1 MTLFDGA
8 PSVRARALYLGERID
23 VRALENTQKLA
34 LTPLSIQVGERGLAV
49 IFRYGAVVLLHV
61 PPLEEV
67 SLLEQLKKF
76 IGDPLQKP
84 ESEEVEIRIAPDKPD
99 GLEAGIIYLADFAL
113 ERLQLIAEILARS
126 VALARSEA
134 VVRETGAIIE
144 SWAQTINQT
153 GSGGALE
160 KQLRKHL
167 GSTLV
172 MQYQLAGRVEVG
184 DKPDILWDRPDL
196 ERIYARLEDEYELKD
211 RDKTLERKLALITAT
226 AETLLNLMANKH
238 SNRLEWY
245 IIILILFEIGLT
257 LFTMITGV
265 GAH

>member
-1 MTLFDGA
+1 MTLFTGA
-8 PSVRARALYLGERID
+8 ASVRARALYLGERID

-34 LTPLSIQVGERGLAV
+34 VTPLTIPVGERGLAV
-49 IFRYGAVVLLHV
+49 IFRYGALVLIHV
-61 PPLEEV
+61 PALEEV
-67 SLLEQLKKF
+67 TLLEQLKKF
-76 IGDPLQKP
+76 VGEPLSKP

-99 GLEAGIIYLADFAL
+99 GLEAGIIYVADFAM

-134 VVRETGAIIE
+134 VVRESGASIE
-144 SWAQTINQT
+144 GWAQTIDQT
-153 GSGGALE
+153 GAGGVLE

-172 MQYQLAGRVEVG
+172 MQYKLAGRVEIG

-196 ERIYARLEDEYELKD
+196 ERIYARLEDEYELKE
-211 RDKTLERKLALITAT
+211 RDKTLERKLALITST
-226 AETLLNLMANKH
+226 AETLLNLVNNKH

-245 IIILILFEIGLT
+245 IIGLIVIEIALT
-257 LFTMITGV
+257 LFTMITGR
-265 GAH
+265 